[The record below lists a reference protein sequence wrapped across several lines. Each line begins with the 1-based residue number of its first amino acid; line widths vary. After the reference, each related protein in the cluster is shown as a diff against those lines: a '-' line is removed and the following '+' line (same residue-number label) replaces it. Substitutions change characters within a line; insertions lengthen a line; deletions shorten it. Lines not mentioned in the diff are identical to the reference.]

1 MAPRWVRGCH
11 SHRDSAR
18 GVVLGWRAA
27 LVSFSLSSP
36 GGRSSHFSVEDLE
49 SLGHLLC
56 DTLLDFC
63 DPAPAKVGLDLAL
76 GALVPRDHGDTVVT
90 LTLSHSSSSA

>member
-11 SHRDSAR
+11 SHKDGA
-18 GVVLGWRAA
+18 GGMVLAWGAA
-27 LVSFSLSSP
+27 LLSFSLSLP

-49 SLGHLLC
+49 SLGRLLC

-63 DPAPAKVGLDLAL
+63 DPAPAKVGLDLAQ
-76 GALVPRDHGDTVVT
+76 GAPRVVPWCRGTTVT
-90 LTLSHSSSSA
+90 P